1 LTRGLL
7 RVLHVASE
15 ITPWSQTG
23 GLGEVLSGLPPA
35 LAALDP
41 ALAIA
46 VVSPLYRVA
55 RERAAARGAWFEDTG
70 FEIAVAMP
78 AADRAA
84 RLLRLVSPADG
95 GAPSLAPLFFLD
107 CPPLY
112 DRDGVYGTA
121 AGDHPDNAVRTAF
134 LCRAAM
140 AAAHRMLGGP
150 ADLFHVHDWQAAL
163 VPLYLRRLGGAAR
176 SIVTVH
182 NLRYQGMF
190 DGQTIVDVGLDW
202 SLYTH
207 DCLEHHGRASFLK
220 GGMAAADVV
229 TTVSPT
235 YAAEILT
242 PRFGDSLDGFLRHD
256 VKRVVGVLN
265 GIDAQAWDP
274 ATDASI
280 PLHYSADHPA
290 GKERCRDALARE
302 RGLRL
307 DAGDLLLG
315 VVTRL
320 VEQKGSDLI
329 AQLAPELPA
338 LGAKLV
344 LLGSGDEALERRFRS
359 LGEELPDH
367 VSVEIGFDPGLARR
381 IFAGSDAILMPS
393 RFEPCGLTQLYAM
406 RYGAIPIFNPV
417 GGLRD
422 TVVDPGDAAL
432 ASGQG
437 TGFAMT
443 DASAA
448 ALRRAVERAAHLHR
462 DEPAGWPRLV
472 RAAMRRDFS
481 WRGPAGSYLS
491 LYRQL
496 HAA

>member
-1 LTRGLL
+1 MTRGLL

-15 ITPWSQTG
+15 VTPWSQTG

-41 ALAIA
+41 SLAIA

-55 RERAAARGAWFEDTG
+55 RQRAAARGASFEDTG
-70 FEIAVAMP
+70 VEIAVAMP

-84 RLLRLVSPADG
+84 RLLRLVSPADDG
-95 GAPSLAPLFFLD
+95 RRVPHFFLD

-121 AGDHPDNAVRTAF
+121 AGDHPDNALRTAF
-134 LCRAAM
+134 LCRAAI

-150 ADLFHVHDWQAAL
+150 ADLFHAHDWQAAL

-190 DGQTIVDVGLDW
+190 DAHAVIDVGLDW

-229 TTVSPT
+229 TTVSPS

-242 PRFGDSLDGFLRHD
+242 PRFGESLDGFLRHD
-256 VKRVVGVLN
+256 VVRVAGILN

-274 ATDASI
+274 ATDESI
-280 PLHYSADHPA
+280 PVRYSADDPA
-290 GKERCRDALARE
+290 GKARCRDALASE
-302 RGLRL
+302 RGLHL
-307 DAGDLLLG
+307 DAGELLLG

-320 VEQKGSDLI
+320 VEHKGPDII
-329 AQLAPELPA
+329 AELVPELPA

-344 LLGSGDEALERRFRS
+344 LLGSGDDGLERRFRS
-359 LGEELPDH
+359 LSDEFRDH
-367 VSVEIGFDPGLARR
+367 VSVEIGFDPALARR

-393 RFEPCGLTQLYAM
+393 RTEPCGLTQMYAM
-406 RYGAIPIFNPV
+406 HYGAIPIVHPV

-448 ALRRAVERAAHLHR
+448 ALRRAVERAAMLHR
-462 DEPAGWPRLV
+462 DRPAGWQRLV
-472 RAAMRRDFS
+472 RAAMQRDFW
-481 WRGPAGSYLS
+481 WRGPAETYLR
-491 LYRQL
+491 LYREL
-496 HAA
+496 IAA